1 MQLNVS
7 VNSRGCKI
15 MCVKKK
21 IENSFYE
28 LMSNTKVILAT
39 CEMMFVL
46 SLTSTQIDFKL
57 GNIQIVVVCVS

>member
-1 MQLNVS
+1 
-7 VNSRGCKI
+7 

-21 IENSFYE
+21 IENSCYE